1 MTKFSLIQLNTGC
14 DPKKSFEV
22 LKKFIVKAASGGSK
36 FICTPE
42 TTNIMEVRNSLLFKK
57 IYSEKELRKHYN
69 KWVYQDRKVLRKK
82 FKNDKMGY
90 KAAKNKARVD
100 TGQKFWR
107 NLEIAIS
114 AIDRKTSIPFLN
126 LLDRV
131 GLANKSH
138 IKVAN
143 LSIGEKQRLA
153 VARAFVGDPKWVFC
167 DEPTSSL
174 DDKNANI
181 IANLIKEESMRC
193 KASLVLITHDSRIQS
208 LINFSQILRL
218 GEKL

>member
-1 MTKFSLIQLNTGC
+1 MLRCENIEFNVDGQNLFSNINLNLKPQKDLLITGPSGIGKTTLLSILCGIQKPTNGKITYNSIDLYNLPENKIDEFRGTNLGVVFQNFNLINT
-14 DPKKSFEV
+14 FT
-22 LKKFIVKAASGGSK
+22 VK
-36 FICTPE
+36 
-42 TTNIMEVRNSLLFKK
+42 
-57 IYSEKELRKHYN
+57 
-69 KWVYQDRKVLRKK
+69 Q
-82 FKNDKMGY
+82 
-90 KAAKNKARVD
+90 
-100 TGQKFWR
+100 
-107 NLEIAIS
+107 NLEIAVS
-114 AIDRKTSIPFLN
+114 AIDKKKSILFYN
-126 LLDRV
+126 ILDRV

-208 LINFSQILRL
+208 LIKFSQILRL
-218 GEKL
+218 GDKL